1 MKRLL
6 YLLFFFLTCAP
17 PTIASGEMNDA
28 LASGKQ
34 LKRQMKNIREQLK
47 EQNADAALK
56 TVQQLCKDSDNLNN
70 PQLLHY
76 AVEACRMLNDK
87 ENEKMYLRSNPD
99 TTAFFHTLYNTFDYI
114 LRTDSA
120 ERAVD
125 DAKTKYKFRK
135 EGQDYILRHYRNL
148 VAAPLY
154 FDAYGRWDETQ
165 RFTALAIET
174 AQSPMMTVSR
184 RPVTTPEKLS
194 QLAVRHLNAAF
205 RNTQYGE
212 VERYAPLALEDRE
225 KRASTLELLA
235 YAQNEIADTTG
246 YLRYLTQGNK
256 EYPANMFF
264 FSRLVDSFLHQCEY
278 DSVHATANR
287 TLEYVLSLAQEEA
300 EMCQIDMHNG
310 YQQPAD
316 YDALTGVRQYVS
328 LPANDIAQ
336 IFEARAIAYHN
347 QRNHR
352 ACIQEAL
359 NILNWNPQHNRA
371 DYFIGTSYFSL
382 ALGVD
387 LPTLVTD
394 PGYQRATTERNRLLN
409 LGRPHL
415 EKFRALNP
423 DNAEMW
429 GPLLY
434 ETYLYLNLGDEFEEI
449 SRFIQSPIYPST
461 QP

>member
-6 YLLFFFLTCAP
+6 YLLFILLTCCAP
-17 PTIASGEMNDA
+17 PAIASGETNA
-28 LASGKQ
+28 ASVAGKQ
-34 LKRQMKNIREQLK
+34 LKRQMKSIREQLK
-47 EQNADAALK
+47 EQKADAALQ

-87 ENEKMYLRSNPD
+87 ENERMYLRTNPD
-99 TTAFFHTLYNTFDYI
+99 TTAFFNTLYNTFDYI

-120 ERAVD
+120 ERAGG
-125 DAKTKYKFRK
+125 DANPKYKFRK

-154 FDAYGRWDETQ
+154 FDAYGRWEETQ
-165 RFTALAIET
+165 RFTALAIEA
-174 AQSPMMTVSR
+174 AQSPMMRVSR
-184 RPVTTPEKLS
+184 RPVADPDKLS

-205 RNTQYGE
+205 RTARYSE

-246 YLRYLTQGNK
+246 YLRYLRQGNE

-264 FSRLVDSFLHQCEY
+264 FSRLVDRFLHQGESA
-278 DSVHATANR
+278 SVLATANR
-287 TLEYVLSLAQEEA
+287 TLEYVLSSAQEEA

-347 QRNHR
+347 QGNHR

-359 NILNWNPQHNRA
+359 NILNWNPEHQRA
-371 DYFIGTSYFSL
+371 DYFIGTSYFSM

-394 PGYQRATTERNRLLN
+394 PGYQRAATERNRLLN

-423 DNAEMW
+423 NQPDMW

-434 ETYLYLNLGDEFEEI
+434 ETYLYLNLGDEFEEV
-449 SRFIQSPIYPST
+449 SRYIH
-461 QP
+461 